1 MITTKNLSKRYGEIL
16 AVDDVSFSVNPG
28 EVLGFLGA
36 NGAGKSTTMRMIA
49 GFIAPSAGT
58 VSVCGHDIERSP
70 VQAKSCM
77 GYLPEGAP
85 SYGEMTV
92 GEFLDFVAD
101 IRGLGGA
108 RRRERRASWS
118 SVSALAPVI
127 EQVVETLS
135 KGFRRRVGLAQ
146 ALIHDP
152 QVLILDEPTDG
163 LDPNQK
169 HEVRRLINELSKD
182 KLVIVS
188 THILEEVH
196 EVCTRAIIIADGR
209 IVADETPAAL
219 EARSRYH
226 HAVSL
231 RFDKPEEL
239 AAARRGIAGLPEVTE
254 VETDERELKLTAVP
268 RPGKNVLPAVSAL
281 ITRYDWDVPELHL
294 ESGRLDEV
302 FRTLTGAGPR
312 RGRVARAGR
321 ALMKGERGFEQDPG
335 DFPAR
340 APKLFRDTARVRVH
354 RDFPR
359 ARGRVHVSGGRT
371 VRARPGRSAAVLPLA
386 PLALPGAHPRDL
398 DAPVG
403 GGAQQRQH
411 RASDDAAGHV
421 VRRRWSV
428 NFSPPGASPALR
440 WRSPSRSGSR

>member
-1 MITTKNLSKRYGEIL
+1 MITTKNLSKWYGDKL
-16 AVDDVSFSVNPG
+16 AVDDLTFSVSPG

-49 GFIAPSAGT
+49 GFIAPSAGQA
-58 VSVCGHDIERSP
+58 SVCGHDIERDA
-70 VQAKSCM
+70 VAAKSCM

-92 GEFLDFVAD
+92 AEFLDFVAD
-101 IRGLGGA
+101 IRGLRGA
-108 RRRERRASWS
+108 QRRQRREVVTGRL
-118 SVSALAPVI
+118 ALEPVI
-127 EQVVETLS
+127 DQVIDTLS

-196 EVCTRAIIIADGR
+196 EVCTRAIIIAHGR
-209 IVADETPAAL
+209 IVADETPSAL

-231 RFDKPEEL
+231 RFARPEQHA
-239 AAARRGIAGLPEVTE
+239 AAAREIAALAEVSA
-254 VETDERELKLTAVP
+254 VESNERDLRLTAVP
-268 RPGKNVLPAVSAL
+268 RAGCNALPAVSAT
-281 ITRYDWDVPELHL
+281 IARNDWDVPELHL

-302 FRTLTGAGPR
+302 FRSLTQPEGA
-312 RGRVARAGR
+312 
-321 ALMKGERGFEQDPG
+321 
-335 DFPAR
+335 
-340 APKLFRDTARVRVH
+340 
-354 RDFPR
+354 
-359 ARGRVHVSGGRT
+359 
-371 VRARPGRSAAVLPLA
+371 
-386 PLALPGAHPRDL
+386 
-398 DAPVG
+398 
-403 GGAQQRQH
+403 RQ
-411 RASDDAAGHV
+411 
-421 VRRRWSV
+421 
-428 NFSPPGASPALR
+428 
-440 WRSPSRSGSR
+440 

>member
-1 MITTKNLSKRYGEIL
+1 MITMKHLSKRYGDKL
-16 AVDDVSFSVNPG
+16 AVDDLTFSVAPG

-49 GFIAPSAGT
+49 GFIAPSAGQ
-58 VSVCGHDIERSP
+58 VSVCGHDIERAP
-70 VQAKSCM
+70 VEAKSCM

-92 GEFLDFVAD
+92 AEFLDFIAD
-101 IRGLGGA
+101 VRGLKGE
-108 RRRERRASWS
+108 RRRQR
-118 SVSALAPVI
+118 LAIVVDRLGLGPVI
-127 EQVVETLS
+127 RQVVETLS

-169 HEVRRLINELSKD
+169 HEVRRLINDLGKD

-209 IVADETPAAL
+209 IVADETPTAL

-231 RFDKPEEL
+231 RFEKPEEL
-239 AAARRGIAGLPEVTE
+239 DAARREIALLPEVAE
-254 VETDERELKLTAVP
+254 VESDARNLRLTAVP
-268 RPGKNVLPAVSAL
+268 KPGANTLSAVSA
-281 ITRYDWDVPELHL
+281 IIVKNNWDVPELHL

-302 FRTLTGAGPR
+302 FRTLTEPQGI
-312 RGRVARAGR
+312 
-321 ALMKGERGFEQDPG
+321 ALSD
-335 DFPAR
+335 
-340 APKLFRDTARVRVH
+340 
-354 RDFPR
+354 
-359 ARGRVHVSGGRT
+359 
-371 VRARPGRSAAVLPLA
+371 AAQ
-386 PLALPGAHPRDL
+386 
-398 DAPVG
+398 G
-403 GGAQQRQH
+403 GGA
-411 RASDDAAGHV
+411 
-421 VRRRWSV
+421 
-428 NFSPPGASPALR
+428 
-440 WRSPSRSGSR
+440 